1 MVQKH
6 DVNINCD
13 LGEGMANDHLLMPM
27 LFSCNIACGGHYGDE
42 STVRETIK
50 LAQQYGVRCGAH
62 PSYPDRENFGRK
74 DLEIPTSELIN
85 SLKHQIHLFQKIAT
99 EENCE
104 FHHIKL
110 HGALYNRAANDLEIG
125 EIVLNAFEDLPKSI
139 LLYVPSGS
147 DFARLAEKKFTV
159 CEEAFID
166 RTYQED
172 LSLTPRSLDHA
183 LIKDP
188 AAAWQQLRQ
197 ILYDKRVNSIT
208 NKLVTMNATTFCLH
222 GDSENS
228 LEILTYITDKLNNG

>member
-1 MVQKH
+1 MFQV
-6 DVNINCD
+6 D
-13 LGEGMANDHLLMPM
+13 L
-27 LFSCNIACGGHYGDE
+27 I
-42 STVRETIK
+42 
-50 LAQQYGVRCGAH
+50 
-62 PSYPDRENFGRK
+62 
-74 DLEIPTSELIN
+74 
-85 SLKHQIHLFQKIAT
+85 
-99 EENCE
+99 
-104 FHHIKL
+104 L
-110 HGALYNRAANDLEIG
+110 HAWR
-125 EIVLNAFEDLPKSI
+125 
-139 LLYVPSGS
+139 
-147 DFARLAEKKFTV
+147 KKFTV

-228 LEILTYITDKLNNG
+228 LDY

>member
-1 MVQKH
+1 MAQKH
-6 DVNINCD
+6 GVNINCD

-42 STVRETIK
+42 NTVRETIK
-50 LAQQYGVRCGAH
+50 LAQKYGVRCGAH

-74 DLEIPTSELIN
+74 EMEIPTNELVN

-110 HGALYNRAANDLEIG
+110 HGALYNRAANDIAIG
-125 EIVLNAFEDLPKSI
+125 NVVLKAFDDLPKSI

-147 DFARLAEKKFTV
+147 DFARLAEKKFTI

-166 RTYQED
+166 RTYQDD
-172 LSLTPRSLDHA
+172 LSLTPRSSNNA

-188 AAAWQQLRQ
+188 EAAWQQLKQ
-197 ILYDKRVNSIT
+197 ILNDKHVNSNT
-208 NKLVTMNATTFCLH
+208 NKIISLNATTFCLH

-228 LEILTYITDKLNNG
+228 LEILTYITDKINNE

>member
-1 MVQKH
+1 MAQKQG
-6 DVNINCD
+6 VNINCD

-42 STVRETIK
+42 NTVRETIK
-50 LAQQYGVRCGAH
+50 LAQKYGVRCGAH

-74 DLEIPTSELIN
+74 DMELTPNELIS
-85 SLKHQIHLFQKIAT
+85 SLKHQVHLFQKIAA

-110 HGALYNRAANDLEIG
+110 HGALYNRVANDLEIG
-125 EIVLNAFEDLPKSI
+125 EVVLNAFEDLPKSI
-139 LLYVPSGS
+139 LLYVPSRS
-147 DFARLAEKKFTV
+147 DFARLAKKKFTV

-172 LSLTPRSLDHA
+172 LSLTPRTLADA

-188 AAAWQQLRQ
+188 VAAWQQLRQ
-197 ILYDKRVNSIT
+197 ILYDKRVNSTT
-208 NKLVTMNATTFCLH
+208 NKIVTLDATTFCLH